1 MSHDVAVLGVGM
13 HPWGKWGR
21 SFVSYGVHAARA
33 ALKDSAVSW
42 EDVDFIVGGET
53 VRNGYGGYVAGATFA
68 QALGWNG
75 ARVATSYAACATGAQ
90 ALDTARARI
99 LAGLSEVALVVG
111 ADTTPKGF
119 LAPNAGERWDD
130 PDWLRFRLLGMT
142 NPGYFALY
150 ARRRMDLYGA
160 TQADFAEVKVKNAR
174 HGLNNPN
181 ARYRK
186 EVSVDDVLNSA
197 VVSDPLH
204 LLDICATSDGAAA
217 VVLTSMDY
225 AKRHG
230 LAEPVRVRAISTVTP
245 RFPNTVIDMPLLST
259 EPAGASSGAETLGSS
274 SERSERTDE
283 TFKQS
288 IGAAAYEEAGI
299 GPDEVS
305 LAEVYDLSTALELD
319 WIEDLAL
326 CKQGEAEHLLRA
338 GDTTIGGR
346 IPVNPSGGL
355 ACFGEAVP
363 AQALA
368 QVCEVTWQLRG
379 QADGRQVEDAKV
391 GITANQG
398 LFGHGSSVLLSV

>member
-1 MSHDVAVLGVGM
+1 M
-13 HPWGKWGR
+13 
-21 SFVSYGVHAARA
+21 
-33 ALKDSAVSW
+33 
-42 EDVDFIVGGET
+42 
-53 VRNGYGGYVAGATFA
+53 
-68 QALGWNG
+68 
-75 ARVATSYAACATGAQ
+75 
-90 ALDTARARI
+90 
-99 LAGLSEVALVVG
+99 
-111 ADTTPKGF
+111 
-119 LAPNAGERWDD
+119 
-130 PDWLRFRLLGMT
+130 
-142 NPGYFALY
+142 
-150 ARRRMDLYGA
+150 
-160 TQADFAEVKVKNAR
+160 
-174 HGLNNPN
+174 
-181 ARYRK
+181 
-186 EVSVDDVLNSA
+186 LNSA

-230 LAEPVRVRAISTVTP
+230 LAQPVRVRAISTVTP

-259 EPAGASSGAETLGSS
+259 DPAGATGAG
-274 SERSERTDE
+274 DE

-299 GPDEVS
+299 GPEEVD

-379 QADGRQVEDAKV
+379 QADGRQVEGAKV